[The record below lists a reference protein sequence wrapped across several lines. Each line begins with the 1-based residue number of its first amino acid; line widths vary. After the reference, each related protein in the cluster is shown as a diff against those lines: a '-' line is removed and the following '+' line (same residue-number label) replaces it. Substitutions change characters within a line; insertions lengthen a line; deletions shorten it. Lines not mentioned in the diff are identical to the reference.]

1 MKAIRIL
8 IVDDEAPAR
17 ARLHDLLADIAGT
30 LPHQIVGEAADGLA
44 ALEACQAQQPDVVIT
59 DIRMPRMDGLE
70 LAQHLGRL
78 PQAPALIFATAF
90 DQYAVQAFELAA
102 IDYLLKPIRAVRL
115 AAALEKARHSTLRN
129 EQLQILAP
137 QGRGMLRST
146 ERGRSLLVPVADI
159 LFLRAEQKYVTAHT
173 QEREY
178 LLEES
183 LSQLEQEFGD
193 LFVRVHRNCLVARK
207 AIAGY
212 ERGQHVA
219 ATEAGEEGSEAQWV
233 LILHGV
239 GEKIPVSRR
248 QWTQVKALLKV

>member
-1 MKAIRIL
+1 MNPLRIL

-17 ARLHDLLADIAGT
+17 ARLRDLLADIAAT
-30 LPHQIVGEAADGLA
+30 LPHQIVAEAADGLT
-44 ALEACQAQQPDVVIT
+44 ALEACSEHQPDVVIT

-78 PQAPALIFATAF
+78 PQPPALIFATAF

-102 IDYLLKPIRAVRL
+102 LDYLLKPIRATRL
-115 AAALEKARHSTLRN
+115 AAALEKARHSSLRN

-137 QGRGMLRST
+137 QGRSLLRST
-146 ERGRSLLVPVADI
+146 ERGRSLLIAVADI
-159 LFLRAEQKYVTAHT
+159 RFLRAEQKYVTAHT
-173 QEREY
+173 HEREY

-183 LSQLEQEFGD
+183 LNQLELEFGE

-212 ERGQHVA
+212 ERGLH
-219 ATEAGEEGSEAQWV
+219 EIGEEGGEAQW
-233 LILHGV
+233 LLLLHGV
-239 GEKIPVSRR
+239 SEKIPVSRR
-248 QWTQVKALLKV
+248 QWPTIKALLKA

>member
-1 MKAIRIL
+1 MKALRIL

-17 ARLHDLLADIAGT
+17 MRLRDLLADLEPV
-30 LPHQIVGEAADGLA
+30 LPHQIVAEAADGLA
-44 ALEACQAQQPDVVIT
+44 ALEACEAHAADVVLT

-78 PQAPALIFATAF
+78 PQAPALIFVTAY

-102 IDYLLKPIRAVRL
+102 ADYLLKPIRATRL
-115 AAALEKARHSTLRN
+115 AAALEKARNSTLRR

-137 QGRGMLRST
+137 QGRAVLRST
-146 ERGRSLLVPVADI
+146 ERGRSLLVPVAEI

-183 LSQLEQEFGD
+183 LNQLEQEFGEI
-193 LFVRVHRNCLVARK
+193 FVRAHRNCLVARK

-212 ERGQHVA
+212 ERGQH
-219 ATEAGEEGSEAQWV
+219 GDGMEEGGEAQW
-233 LILHGV
+233 LLLLHDV
-239 GEKIPVSRR
+239 RDRIPVSRR
-248 QWTQVKALLKV
+248 QWPTVKALIKA

>member
-1 MKAIRIL
+1 MKPLSLL

-17 ARLHDLLADIAGT
+17 TRLRDLLADLAPV
-30 LPHQIVGEAADGLA
+30 LPHQIVAEAADGLA
-44 ALEACQAQQPDVVIT
+44 ALEACAAHTPDVVLS

-78 PQAPALIFATAF
+78 AAPPALIFVTAY

-102 IDYLLKPIRAVRL
+102 VDYLLKPIRATRL
-115 AAALEKARHSTLRN
+115 AAALEKARHSALRQ

-137 QGRGMLRST
+137 QGRSVLRST
-146 ERGRSLLVPVADI
+146 ERGRSLLVPVIEI

-173 QEREY
+173 REREY

-183 LSQLEQEFGD
+183 LNQLEQEFGD
-193 LFVRVHRNCLVARK
+193 IFVRAHRNCLVARK

-212 ERGQHVA
+212 ERGQY
-219 ATEAGEEGSEAQWV
+219 GDGMEEGGEAQW
-233 LILHGV
+233 LLLLHDV
-239 GEKIPVSRR
+239 RERIPVSRR
-248 QWTQVKALLKV
+248 QWPTVKALIKA

>member
-1 MKAIRIL
+1 MKPLRIL

-17 ARLHDLLADIAGT
+17 ARLRDLLADIAEA
-30 LPHQIVGEAADGLA
+30 LPHQIVAEAADGLA
-44 ALEACQAQQPDVVIT
+44 ALDACAENQIDVVIT

-78 PQAPALIFATAF
+78 PQPPALIFATAY

-102 IDYLLKPIRAVRL
+102 IDYLLKPIRATRL
-115 AAALEKARHSTLRN
+115 AAALEKARNSTLRQ

-137 QGRGMLRST
+137 QGRAMLRST
-146 ERGRSLLVPVADI
+146 ERGRSLLVAVTDI
-159 LFLRAEQKYVTAHT
+159 RFLRAEQKYVTAHT
-173 QEREY
+173 HEREY

-183 LSQLEQEFGD
+183 LNHLEQEFGE

-212 ERGQHVA
+212 ERGH
-219 ATEAGEEGSEAQWV
+219 ENDEKGEAQWL
-233 LILHGV
+233 LILKNTN
-239 GEKIPVSRR
+239 ERIPVSRR
-248 QWTQVKALLKV
+248 QWSYIKTLFREHGH

>member
-1 MKAIRIL
+1 MTPLRIL

-17 ARLHDLLADIAGT
+17 ARLRDLLSDIEAN
-30 LPHQIVGEAADGLA
+30 LPHQVVAEAADGLA
-44 ALEACQAQQPDVVIT
+44 ALEAYTEHRPNVVLT

-70 LAQHLGRL
+70 LAQHLGRQ
-78 PQAPALIFATAF
+78 PQAPGLIFVTAF

-102 IDYLLKPIRAVRL
+102 LDYLLKPIRAARL
-115 AAALEKARHSTLRN
+115 AAALEKARHTALRS

-137 QGRGMLRST
+137 HGRSMLRST
-146 ERGRSLLVPVADI
+146 ERGRSLLVSVADI
-159 LFLRAEQKYVTAHT
+159 RFLRAEQKYVTAHT

-183 LSQLEQEFGD
+183 LNQLEQEFGD

-212 ERGQHVA
+212 ERGLHSEV
-219 ATEAGEEGSEAQWV
+219 GEEGSEAQW
-233 LILHGV
+233 LLLLHGV
-239 GEKIPVSRR
+239 SEKIPVSRR
-248 QWTQVKALLKV
+248 QWPTVKALIKA

>member
-1 MKAIRIL
+1 MKPLRIL

-17 ARLHDLLADIAGT
+17 TRVRDLLSDLRT
-30 LPHQIVGEAADGLA
+30 ELPHEIVAEAGDGLA
-44 ALEACQAQQPDVVIT
+44 ALEACAEHRPDVVIS

-78 PQAPALIFATAF
+78 AQPPALIFATAY
-90 DQYAVQAFELAA
+90 DQYAVQAFDLAA

-115 AAALEKARHSTLRN
+115 AAALDKARTSMLRLD
-129 EQLQILAP
+129 QLQLLAP
-137 QGRGMLRST
+137 RGRSLLRST

-159 LFLRAEQKYVTAHT
+159 RFLRAEQKYVVAHT
-173 QEREY
+173 SAREY

-183 LSQLEQEFGD
+183 LNQLEQEFGE

-212 ERGQHVA
+212 ERREA
-219 ATEAGEEGSEAQWV
+219 EEAGEVQWQ
-233 LILHGV
+233 LLLHDLP
-239 GEKIPVSRR
+239 ERIPVSRR
-248 QWTQVKALLKV
+248 QWPTVKALLKA

>member
-1 MKAIRIL
+1 MKPMRIL

-17 ARLHDLLADIAGT
+17 LRLRDLLSDLAPELPNEVVAEAG
-30 LPHQIVGEAADGLA
+30 DGVA
-44 ALEACQAQQPDVVIT
+44 ALEACTESKPDVVLT

-78 PQAPALIFATAF
+78 PQVPGLIFVTAF
-90 DQYAVQAFELAA
+90 DQYAVKAFELAA

-115 AAALEKARHSTLRN
+115 AAALTKARHSTLRN

-137 QGRGMLRST
+137 QGRSMLRST

-173 QEREY
+173 REREY

-183 LSQLEQEFGD
+183 LNQLEQEFGE
-193 LFVRVHRNCLVARK
+193 LFVRAHRNCLVARN

-212 ERGQHVA
+212 ERGLHGIGD
-219 ATEAGEEGSEAQWV
+219 GEEGSEAQW
-233 LILHGV
+233 LLLLHAAH
-239 GEKIPVSRR
+239 EKIPVSRR
-248 QWTQVKALLKV
+248 QWPTIKALLKA

>member
-1 MKAIRIL
+1 MKPMRIL

-17 ARLHDLLADIAGT
+17 LRLRDLLSDLAPELPNEVVAEAG
-30 LPHQIVGEAADGLA
+30 DGVA
-44 ALEACQAQQPDVVIT
+44 ALEACTESKPDVVLT

-78 PQAPALIFATAF
+78 PQVPGLIFVTAF
-90 DQYAVQAFELAA
+90 DQYAVKAFELAA

-115 AAALEKARHSTLRN
+115 AAALTKARHSTLRN

-137 QGRGMLRST
+137 QGRSMLRST

-173 QEREY
+173 REREY

-183 LSQLEQEFGD
+183 LNQLEQEFGE
-193 LFVRVHRNCLVARK
+193 LFVRAHRKCLVARN

-212 ERGQHVA
+212 ERGLHSIGD
-219 ATEAGEEGSEAQWV
+219 GEEGSEAQW
-233 LILHGV
+233 LLLLHAAH
-239 GEKIPVSRR
+239 EKIPVSRR
-248 QWTQVKALLKV
+248 QWPTIKALLKA